1 MRIIEV
7 IADCGHRDTL
17 KAIAEQYE
25 VLENWVLPTKD
36 EEDPRCVTRM
46 LVQPEK
52 TQKVIDAIQVVLENA
67 ENARMMILPVE
78 ATLPYPEVDEEEKK
92 QRAKTRSR
100 EELYSNIISGSTL
113 DSNFIYMVVL
123 STIVAAIGL
132 LEDNVAVVIG
142 AMVIAPLLG
151 PNIALA
157 FATSLGDTK
166 LIWKA
171 FKTNITGLSIALLLS
186 VILGYTWPLNF
197 ESREL
202 MMRTAVDIDGVVLAL
217 ASGAAAVLSLT
228 SSWMNSLVGVMVA
241 VALLPP
247 AATLGLMLGS
257 ANYQEAMGAALL
269 LAVNV
274 VCVNLSAKLSF
285 LAKGIKPRTWIEKEK
300 GRQSVFVSSFIW
312 ILLLIILIS
321 AILVR
326 RNLVPV

>member
-7 IADCGHRDTL
+7 IADCGHSDTL
-17 KAIAEQYE
+17 NSIAEQYE
-25 VLENWVLPTKD
+25 ILEHWTLPTA
-36 EEDPRCVTRM
+36 EEDDTRCITRM
-46 LVQPEK
+46 LVIPEK
-52 TQKVIDAIQVVLENA
+52 QQKVIDAVQLVLEKA

-78 ATLPYPEVDEEEKK
+78 ATLPYPEVDAEAKEK
-92 QRAKTRSR
+92 RAKTRSR
-100 EELYSNIISGSTL
+100 EELYSNIIAGSTL
-113 DSNFIYMVVL
+113 DSNFIYMVIL

-166 LIWKA
+166 LIGKA
-171 FKTNITGLSIALLLS
+171 FKTNITGLGIALLLS
-186 VILGYTWPLNF
+186 VALGYAWPLNF

-202 MMRTAVDIDGVVLAL
+202 MMRTGVDIDGIVLAL

-228 SSWMNSLVGVMVA
+228 SSWINSLVGVMVA

-247 AATLGLMLGS
+247 TATLGLMFG
-257 ANYQEAMGAALL
+257 AGHYQEAIGAALL

-300 GRQSVFVSSFIW
+300 GRQSVFVSAFIW
-312 ILLLIILIS
+312 ILLLIILIT
-321 AILVR
+321 IIIVR
-326 RNLVPV
+326 RDLLPV

>member
-1 MRIIEV
+1 MRIIEI
-7 IADCGHRDTL
+7 IADCGHADTL
-17 KAIAEQYE
+17 KSIAEQYE
-25 VLENWVLPTKD
+25 ILEHWVLPTA
-36 EEDPRCVTRM
+36 EEDDPRCVTRM
-46 LVQPEK
+46 LVRPEK
-52 TQKVIDAIQVVLENA
+52 QQKVIDAVQQVLEKA
-67 ENARMMILPVE
+67 ENTRMLILPIE
-78 ATLPYPEVDEEEKK
+78 ATLPYPEVGGEEKEK
-92 QRAKTRSR
+92 RAKTRSR
-100 EELYSNIISGSTL
+100 EELYSNILAGATL
-113 DSNFIYMVVL
+113 DSNFVYMVIL

-157 FATSLGDTK
+157 FATSLGDSK

-171 FKTNITGLSIALLLS
+171 FKSNITGLSIALILS
-186 VILGYTWPLNF
+186 IILGYTWPLNF

-202 MMRTAVDIDGVVLAL
+202 MMRTSVDIDGVVLAM

-247 AATLGLMLGS
+247 AATLGLMVGS
-257 ANYQEAMGAALL
+257 GNYQEAMGAALL

-285 LAKGIKPRTWIEKEK
+285 LAKGIKPRTWIDKEK

-312 ILLLIILIS
+312 ILLLVILIA